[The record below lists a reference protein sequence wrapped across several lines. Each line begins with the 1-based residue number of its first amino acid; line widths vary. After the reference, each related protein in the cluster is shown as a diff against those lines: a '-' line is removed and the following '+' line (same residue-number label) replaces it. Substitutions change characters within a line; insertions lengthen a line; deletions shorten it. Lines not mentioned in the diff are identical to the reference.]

1 MPLNAAVPGLP
12 LELIGSAANGDYDLA
27 TGANVYQAT
36 PSATEAMR
44 CQAIILVGD
53 GTKDLTGVAGN
64 FELTLTLGS
73 NVCEPGPQVI
83 AAGTNTRSTYK
94 TAEFICPANTQVTI
108 ALKSPHAGD
117 ADVDVTVEMYRLP
130 G

>member
-1 MPLNAAVPGLP
+1 MPLSAAVPGLP

-44 CQAIILVGD
+44 CQAKVYVGD
-53 GTKDLTGVAGN
+53 GAKDLTGVSGN
-64 FELTLTLGS
+64 FELTVTLGS

-83 AAGTNTRSTYK
+83 ACGANTRGLHK
-94 TAEFICPANTQVTI
+94 TAEFICDANEQVTI